1 MFLKMKGVLA
11 DGLYYKTYIPTT
23 RKELLQVSKSH
34 VSGNVHVT
42 WCEQLEDM
50 WHGVNN

>member
-1 MFLKMKGVLA
+1 M
-11 DGLYYKTYIPTT
+11 DYTT
-23 RKELLQVSKSH
+23 RLIFLLQEILQVSKSH
-34 VSGNVHVT
+34 VSRSVHVT